1 MYKQCKGRSARQA
14 TLNLSLTMGGLFLL
28 AITNQPAAS
37 AQTTSGTISGTIAD
51 QGGAVMGNA
60 AVTITQLEQ
69 QFTQAATTDRQG
81 HFVFQQLSPGTY
93 TLGVTSKGFE
103 SYKKQDIVLEAGAS
117 ISLGTVSLT
126 VGSENQVVE
135 VRAQGLQLETAN
147 AQRSFTLNNEQ
158 IENIAVNGRSFLGLV
173 QLVPGVATTPNVST
187 ASHSGVNGIS
197 VDGNRNTTNNLTID
211 GIGNVDTGDNGDQ
224 LVTISLDNVQEFTL
238 VTNNFQPE
246 YGRSS
251 GSQIVV
257 ITKSG
262 SSKYHG
268 EGYIYHR
275 NDSLNA
281 NNWFNNRQGLPRN
294 KFRYNDPG
302 YNIGGPI
309 QIPGVFT
316 KLKDKAFFYF
326 GEEFQE
332 QLNPQGLRDVR
343 VPTVLERTGDF
354 SQSLDNSGNLFPY
367 IRDYTTG
374 KPCSATNTAGCFQFG
389 GAIGRVDPGRLS
401 TVGLAVLNAYPLPNT
416 SAGNYNFVSGISD
429 QYPRRE
435 DVVRIDYN
443 PTEKLHTFYR
453 WLNNKDSISSS
464 YGSFVLGSNVPTTP
478 IQDSRPGSGM
488 AFGVTYIVN
497 NTTVNEVLAGYG
509 RNHIKINPT
518 TNKLSRTTLGLE
530 GLPVLYP
537 GTVQQDII
545 PDFNFGGR
553 LANTSSLTGN
563 SPPFNNGNTSI
574 EAIDNLSKTW
584 GQHTAKF
591 GFYFQ
596 RSRKDQTNFGPVDG
610 SYSFSDD
617 SSNPYDSQQGFS
629 NAALGIYDSFTQES
643 KYVDGKFRYS
653 NIEWYGQDSWKVT
666 NQLTLSYGSR
676 FYWVQPQ
683 YDVSGLESGFDSSKF
698 SAGSTPR
705 LYQRGADGQGNQV
718 AVDPGTGATLP
729 GYAIGALVPNTG
741 DPLNGIV
748 ISGKNINQYLQQDR
762 GIQYG
767 PRVGFAYQAN
777 PATVFRGG
785 GGIFYDRTQGN
796 NVFGFDTNVP
806 NVNTPTL
813 HYGLISDLN
822 PSTALLSP
830 SNVGSRQ
837 YAAKIPTTY
846 DIDLEVQQELPYQF
860 LSDIAFVRTTSSQLL
875 QQINLN
881 AIPYGATFLPQN
893 QDPVKVRQNPGNPL
907 GANAKD
913 INFLR
918 PYQGYGDIPQ
928 FQSGGSSNYNS
939 LQIALNRRYARGL
952 FLGVAY
958 TWSKALG
965 VTSNDGDY
973 IRIDGRTRQINYGP
987 LAFDRRNTFVTNYI
1001 YDFPGIFHGTSLL
1014 HTVVDGWQIS
1024 GITTFQ
1030 TGAPFTVSAGVNG
1043 YGNQLLTGSYT
1054 EGTRVSIVGNP
1065 YLGTSHD
1072 PYHRLNPA
1080 AFRAP
1085 QVGDPGVG
1093 NERINQFTGP
1103 GINNTNLALQKQFT
1117 VKERYNFQ
1125 LRLDGFNVFNH
1136 TQFNGINSNLNF
1148 NTPGGTVAQN
1158 PAGNSPAQWNGF
1170 GSVSGANDPRI
1181 LQLLGRFTF

>member
-1 MYKQCKGRSARQA
+1 MAKKHKSRAARHA
-14 TLNLSLTMGGLFLL
+14 ALNLSLTMGGLFLL
-28 AITNQPAAS
+28 NVSLQPTAS
-37 AQTTSGTISGTIAD
+37 AQTTSGTISGSISD
-51 QGGAVMGNA
+51 QSGASVGNA
-60 AVTITQLEQ
+60 TVTIKQTERN
-69 QFTQAATTDRQG
+69 FTQAATTDRQG
-81 HFVFQQLSPGTY
+81 HFVFQQLPPGQY
-93 TLGVTSKGFE
+93 TVEANATGFR
-103 SYKKQDIVLEAGAS
+103 SYNQQNIVLEAGAN
-117 ISLGTVSLT
+117 INLGTVALP

-135 VRAQGLQLETAN
+135 VKAQGLQLETAN
-147 AQRSFTLNNEQ
+147 PQRSETLNNQ
-158 IENIAVNGRSFLGLV
+158 QMENIAVNGRSYLALV
-173 QLVPGVATTPNVST
+173 QLVPGVATTPNVET
-187 ASHSGVNGIS
+187 ASHSGLNGIS
-197 VDGNRNTTNNLTID
+197 VNGNRNTTNNLTID

-257 ITKSG
+257 VTKSG
-262 SSKYHG
+262 SSQYHG
-268 EGYIYHR
+268 EGYIFHR

-281 NNWFNNRQGLPRN
+281 NNWFNNRQGSPRN

-309 QIPGVFT
+309 QIPKVFT
-316 KLKDKAFFYF
+316 RLKDKAFFYF

-332 QLNPQGLRDVR
+332 QLNPQNLKDVR
-343 VPTVLERTGDF
+343 VPTALERAGDF

-374 KPCSATNTAGCFQFG
+374 KPCSAKNTTGCFQYG
-389 GAIGRVDPGRLS
+389 GVVGRVDPARLS
-401 TVGLAVLNAYPLPNT
+401 QVGLAVLNAYPLPNAN
-416 SAGNYNFVSGISD
+416 SGNYNFVSGISD

-435 DVVRIDYN
+435 DVVRIDFN
-443 PTEKLHTFYR
+443 PNDKLRMFYR

-488 AFGVTYIVN
+488 AFGVTYIIN
-497 NTTVNEVLAGYG
+497 DTTVNEVLAGYG
-509 RNHIKINPT
+509 KNHIKINPT
-518 TNKLSRTTLGLE
+518 TNRLSRTALGLQ

-537 GTVQQDII
+537 TAIQQDII

-553 LANTSSLTGN
+553 LANTSSLTGG
-563 SPPFNNGNTSI
+563 SPPFNNGNASI
-574 EAIDNLSKTW
+574 EAIDNLSKVW
-584 GQHTAKF
+584 GQHSAKF

-617 SSNPYDSQQGFS
+617 PSNPYDSQQGFS

-643 KYVDGKFRYS
+643 KYVNGQFRYS
-653 NIEWYGQDSWKVT
+653 NIEWYGQDSWKAT
-666 NQLTLSYGSR
+666 KQLTLSYGMR
-676 FYWVQPQ
+676 FYWMQPQ
-683 YDVSGLESGFDSSKF
+683 YDVNGQESGFDPAKF
-698 SAGSTPR
+698 NPANAPR
-705 LYQRGADGQGNQV
+705 LYQRGLNGQ

-729 GYAIGALVPNTG
+729 SYAIGALVPNTG
-741 DPLNGIV
+741 NPLNGIA
-748 ISGKNINQYLQQDR
+748 ISGQGINKYLQQDR

-767 PRVGFAYQAN
+767 PRVGFAYAAN
-777 PATVFRGG
+777 PKTVFRGG

-806 NVNTPTL
+806 SVYTPTL

-822 PSTALLSP
+822 PATALLGP

-837 YAAKIPTTY
+837 YAGKLPTTY
-846 DIDLEVQQELPYQF
+846 DIDMEVQQELPYQF
-860 LSDIAFVRTTSSQLL
+860 LSDIAYVRTSSSQLL
-875 QQINLN
+875 QQVNLN

-893 QDPVKVRQNPGNPL
+893 QDPVKVQQNPGAAI

-913 INFLR
+913 ENFLR
-918 PYQGYGDIPQ
+918 PYSAYGDIAQ
-928 FQSGGSSNYNS
+928 FQNGSSSNYNS

-973 IRIDGRTRQINYGP
+973 ARIDGRTRQLNYGP

-1001 YDFPGIFHGTSLL
+1001 YDFPSLFHGHSLA

-1030 TGAPFTVSAGVNG
+1030 TGAPFMVTANVNG
-1043 YGNQLLTGSYT
+1043 YNNQTLTGSYT
-1054 EGTRVSIVGNP
+1054 EGTRVSIIGNP
-1065 YLGTSHD
+1065 LLGTSHD

-1085 QVGDPGVG
+1085 QVGDPGIG
-1093 NERINQFTGP
+1093 NEGQNQFTGP

-1125 LRLDGFNVFNH
+1125 LRMDAFNVFNH
-1136 TQFNGINSNLNF
+1136 AQFNGINSSLSF
-1148 NTPGGTVAQN
+1148 NTPGSTDVQN
-1158 PAGNSPAQWNGF
+1158 TAANNPQQWNGF

-1181 LQLLGRFTF
+1181 VQLLGRFTF